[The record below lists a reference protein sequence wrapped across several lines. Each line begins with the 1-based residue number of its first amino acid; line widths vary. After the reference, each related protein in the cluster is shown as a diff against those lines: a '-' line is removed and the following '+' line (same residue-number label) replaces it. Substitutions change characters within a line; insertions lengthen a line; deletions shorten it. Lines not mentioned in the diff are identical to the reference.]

1 MNEAIDDADTRTD
14 QSDQNETKDELII
27 GNCTDKFANPCNGVR
42 DPRTDIS
49 KHGRNRVCNGS
60 SLKNPT
66 FQKNYLIFIKRAI
79 SPIMAKEKKKPTK

>member
-27 GNCTDKFANPCNGVR
+27 GNCTDKLANPCNGAR

-49 KHGRNRVCNGS
+49 KHGRNGICSGS
-60 SLKNPT
+60 SLKNHT
-66 FQKNYLIFIKRAI
+66 FQKKLFNIH
-79 SPIMAKEKKKPTK
+79 

>member
-27 GNCTDKFANPCNGVR
+27 GNGTDKFANPCNGAR

-49 KHGRNRVCNGS
+49 KHGRNGICSGS
-60 SLKNPT
+60 SLKNHT
-66 FQKNYLIFIKRAI
+66 FQKKLFNIH
-79 SPIMAKEKKKPTK
+79 